1 MEIFYSVGWWN
12 GNHRFLHCN
21 SSVLGS
27 GGIQL
32 FKLEVP
38 GPVADK
44 IKPRLRETAKMLWI
58 VYCSF
63 TLLQII
69 LLTLAGMPLF
79 DSVCHGLTTMPTG
92 GFSTQ
97 NDSIGAYS
105 SDLIHYIII
114 AFMFIAGST
123 LPFIIR
129 L

>member
-1 MEIFYSVGWWN
+1 
-12 GNHRFLHCN
+12 
-21 SSVLGS
+21 
-27 GGIQL
+27 
-32 FKLEVP
+32 
-38 GPVADK
+38 
-44 IKPRLRETAKMLWI
+44 MLWI

-114 AFMFIAGST
+114 AFMFIAGVNFT
-123 LPFIIR
+123 FIKAITGNFKAHLKDYEFR
-129 L
+129 VYAL